1 MIRLFLLAA
10 LLIAPVAASDV
21 DHIRALFD
29 SPWPDIGEAPD
40 WLLLMSDIDRIEG
53 LALEEAVVVLGP
65 GHGFNVTRDGI
76 VTLDDGERIDIS
88 SPAPFGF
95 VGPVTAGID
104 PATRRRW

>member
-10 LLIAPVAASDV
+10 LVIVGGGAD
-21 DHIRALFD
+21 I
-29 SPWPDIGEAPD
+29 PW
-40 WLLLMSDIDRIEG
+40 DRIEG
-53 LALEEAVVVLGP
+53 LTLEEAVVVLGP